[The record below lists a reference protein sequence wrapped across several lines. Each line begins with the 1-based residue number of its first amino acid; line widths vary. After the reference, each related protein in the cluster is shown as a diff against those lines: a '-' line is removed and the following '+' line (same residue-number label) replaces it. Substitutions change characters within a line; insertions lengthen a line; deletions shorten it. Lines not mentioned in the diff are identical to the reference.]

1 MREMDRGAFN
11 GKCDTDAVFEAINI
25 LREQRMRMVNEQ
37 QLKMIYEVLRGR
49 WQEQQAK
56 HVRDAEKPR
65 KRLRKKK
72 MPVNDTRESVVY
84 IEN

>member
-1 MREMDRGAFN
+1 MRDVDRGAFD
-11 GKCDTDAVFEAINI
+11 GKCDTDAVLETVNV

-49 WQEQQAK
+49 WQEREAK

-65 KRLRKKK
+65 KRLRKNAGK
-72 MPVNDTRESVVY
+72 
-84 IEN
+84 